1 MTGALPAGR
10 LLPAAIAPGDRS
22 DKEIDMKA
30 RTFLIAIGAALA
42 LVVVAVQPAGA
53 KIASTCAASQKQS
66 AVVGYTGS
74 GWSYPGL
81 TARGLAT
88 VSAKSCGAA
97 KKAAGKASA
106 KKVLDV
112 GNGTKAPHLVTVP
125 KKKEVHGKPPA
136 PSPTVLPVDVISVPS
151 QQPSTSSCSLSQAS
165 DDGYIVIGVQGC
177 DASTAT
183 ATSDDGSSAASTD
196 DGSSTASADDG
207 STAITP
213 VDGSYDD
220 TDG

>member
-42 LVVVAVQPAGA
+42 LIVVAVQPAGA

-88 VSAKSCGAA
+88 ASAKSCGAA
-97 KKAAGKASA
+97 KRAAGKASI

-112 GNGTKAPHLVTVP
+112 GNGTKAPHFVTVP
-125 KKKEVHGKPPA
+125 RVKVAVSKPA
-136 PSPTVLPVDVISVPS
+136 PSQTVLPADVIGAAP
-151 QQPSTSSCSLSQAS
+151 QPSTSSCSLSQAS
-165 DDGYIVIGVQGC
+165 GDGYIVIGVQGC

-183 ATSDDGSSAASTD
+183 ATSDDGSSTASAD